1 MSERVNYRFKEAKKK
16 PTQANVVCDVPS
28 KLAMRLALAYYVEQ
42 CIEDGTLESYA
53 DAARRLGIT
62 RARMTQVMDLML
74 TSRIVLMEILSRSI
88 DTSGRC
94 LEGDLSDADT
104 EYGNAS

>member
-16 PTQANVVCDVPS
+16 PTQANVVCEVPS
-28 KLAMRLALAYYVEQ
+28 KLEMRLALAYYVER

-74 TSRIVLMEILSRSI
+74 LPKRRVEAIL
-88 DTSGRC
+88 TPV
-94 LEGDLSDADT
+94 A
-104 EYGNAS
+104 

>member
-1 MSERVNYRFKEAKKK
+1 MSERVSYRFKEAKKK

-28 KLAMRLALAYYVEQ
+28 KLEMRLALAYYVER
-42 CIEDGTLESYA
+42 CIEDGTLENYA

-74 TSRIVLMEILSRSI
+74 VSNRRREEVL
-88 DTSGRC
+88 RC
-94 LEGDLSDADT
+94 R
-104 EYGNAS
+104 

>member
-1 MSERVNYRFKEAKKK
+1 MTERVNYRFKEAKKK
-16 PTQANVVCDVPS
+16 PTQANVVCEVPS
-28 KLAMRLALAYYVEQ
+28 KLAMRLALAYYVER

-74 TSRIVLMEILSRSI
+74 VPCDSIEMALMRKRTQMIVL
-88 DTSGRC
+88 
-94 LEGDLSDADT
+94 
-104 EYGNAS
+104 